1 MQKNLQVYKSSAG
14 SGKTF
19 TLVRFYL
26 QLALKGNTDYRHIL
40 AVTFTNKAANEMK
53 QRVLKALLHLS
64 DPQLY
69 EKSATVK
76 FLLPELIDN
85 TGLDEKTIAGRSK
98 EILVHILHHY
108 DDFGIRTI
116 DSFVSRLI
124 RTFAHELK
132 LPGDFTIELDEDEL
146 LDDAIRNLIAKIGVD
161 KGLSD
166 ILIEFSLSRAED
178 EKSWNIE
185 NELMKTG
192 KELFRES
199 ALPFLDRLKNVKPQ
213 TVLEAVR
220 KIRKNKKI
228 FENEVAKRS
237 SELLEPFK
245 AHAIPYDSFSFG
257 KTGVGASLKKFSEGV
272 IDWPKQRVIDV
283 ANSGKWFPA
292 AADKELI
299 AAFSAIKE
307 ISGSKLNELV
317 AVIENQWPEYNLL
330 KLIEK
335 NLYQLGVLGAI
346 EAEIDLIRQENRI
359 IHISEFNKRISDII
373 VNEPVPFIYER
384 TGERYRNYLFDE
396 FQDTSRL
403 QWQNFLPLL
412 TDSLATGNL
421 NLIVGD
427 GKQAIYRFRNG
438 KVDQF
443 IMLPHLP
450 QDFPKNVFEDAG
462 QSLEYNFAENV
473 LTSNFR
479 SLSNIVDFNNTLYSR
494 MADKLGSFA
503 EVYNTVEQK
512 SLESKRGGKVSVNF
526 FEKENE
532 ELAFEEWNCV
542 KTAEIIIELVNVN
555 YALSEIAV
563 LVRTNKQGKQ
573 LAGFLSQNNIKVT
586 SAEALLIADAYS
598 VNTMVSFLRFI
609 QNPDDR
615 IARAAIVKHLYYL
628 NSDKL
633 KSLNEALFVVNV
645 NEDYYAF
652 LKKYSLLPDLK
663 YLRELPLYDLSEE
676 LVRVT
681 QFNRNEYDSNLQ
693 FFLEFVNTCVKN
705 GDDEL
710 SAFLQKYDE
719 KAGNLSVVAPDAM
732 DAVKILTIHKAK
744 GLEFPVVIWPFVSDN
759 PGGKQKNLWAEV
771 AHPDL
776 EELPVSYL
784 PFNKEL
790 EVAGFSEL
798 YRAEQNIDMLDNVN
812 VTYVATT
819 RAIEQLYI
827 LAKNPPKSSD
837 NLSFTRELQLLINE
851 NPADW
856 SKENGRFVFGEKE
869 IKHVKA
875 EEVSASE
882 KGMEHLNSTT
892 WRNRIRIAGSVPEE
906 WNVFAPEKAVQ
917 YGTLFHDIMSRISR
931 KKEILP
937 VLQSFLEAGAISE
950 EQFILLE
957 TRISAI
963 YDHPQLIDLFDDK
976 NRIDSEAP
984 IILPSGDL
992 YRPDKIIFCESKT
1005 VILEFKTGS
1014 PKIFHREQLS
1024 NYISL
1029 LKQMCY
1035 QNVSGFLIYS
1045 EDKTDVVEV

>member
-19 TLVRFYL
+19 TLVKYYL
-26 QLALKGNTDYRHIL
+26 QLALQGVSDYRHIL

-64 DPQLY
+64 DPAVHANT
-69 EKSATVK
+69 ATIR
-76 FLLPELIDN
+76 FLLPELVVAAQ
-85 TGLDEKTIAGRSK
+85 LDENAIALRAK
-98 EILVHILHHY
+98 EILLHIIHHY

-146 LDDAIRNLIAKIGVD
+146 LDDAIRNLIAKIGID
-161 KGLSD
+161 KDLSD

-178 EKSWNIE
+178 EKGWNIE
-185 NELMKTG
+185 KDLMKTG
-192 KELFRES
+192 RELFKES
-199 ALPFLDRLKNVKPQ
+199 AIPFLEKIKLVKPQ
-213 TVLEAVR
+213 SVLEAVR
-220 KIRKNKKI
+220 RIRKNKKL
-228 FENEVAKRS
+228 FENEIVKRS
-237 SELLEPFK
+237 SELLDLF
-245 AHAIPYDSFSFG
+245 ARNSISWNSFAYG
-257 KTGVGASLKKFSEGV
+257 KSGVGAALKKFSEGSP
-272 IDWPKQRVIDV
+272 DWPKARVKDAAIL
-283 ANSGKWFPA
+283 GKWFPGNA
-292 AADKELI
+292 EKDLL
-299 AAFSAIKE
+299 AAFAPIKNE
-307 ISGSKLNELV
+307 AESILGELV
-317 AVIENQWPEYNLL
+317 ALLDEKWKEYVLL

-450 QDFPKNVFEDAG
+450 EDFPKNVFGDAIK
-462 QSLEYNFAENV
+462 SLELNFNENV
-473 LTSNFR
+473 LSTNFR
-479 SLSNIVDFNNTLYSR
+479 SLSNIVDFNNTLFSR
-494 MADKLGSFA
+494 MAEKLGSFSD
-503 EVYNTVEQK
+503 VYKTVEQK
-512 SLESKRGGKVSVNF
+512 TLDSKRGGKVSVEF
-526 FEKENE
+526 FENENE
-532 ELAFEEWNCV
+532 ELAFEDWNCA
-542 KTAEIIIELVNVN
+542 KTADIINELFYRN

-586 SAEALLIADAYS
+586 SAEALLIADAYT

-609 QNPDDR
+609 QNPDDH
-615 IARAAIVKHLYYL
+615 ISRAAIVKHLYYM
-628 NSDKL
+628 NTGVL
-633 KSLNEALFVVNV
+633 KSLNEALSAVIENV
-645 NEDYYAF
+645 DFYAF
-652 LKKYSLLPDLK
+652 LKRYSLLPDLK
-663 YLRELPLYDLSEE
+663 FLRELPLYDLCEE
-676 LVRVT
+676 LIRVA
-681 QFNRNEYDSNLQ
+681 QFNRKEYDPNLQ
-693 FFLEFVNTCVKN
+693 FFLEFVNTCVKS

-710 SAFLQKYDE
+710 SAFLHKYDE
-719 KAGNLSVVAPDAM
+719 KTGTLSVVAPEAM

-744 GLEFPVVIWPFVSDN
+744 GLEFPVVIWTFVSDKS
-759 PGGKQKNLWAEV
+759 GGNQKNLWTELDYPA
-771 AHPDL
+771 L
-776 EELPVSYL
+776 EGLPVSFL
-784 PFNKEL
+784 PFNKDLKE
-790 EVAGFSEL
+790 AGFDEL
-798 YRAEQNIDMLDNVN
+798 YLAEQSIDLLDKVN
-812 VTYVATT
+812 TTYVATT
-819 RAIEQLYI
+819 RAKEQLFI
-827 LAKNPPKSSD
+827 LSQNPPKSSE
-837 NLSFTRELQLLINE
+837 NLSFTRELQMLIND

-856 SKENGRFVFGEKE
+856 HNENSRFIFGEKE
-869 IKHVKA
+869 IEHEKIAKI
-875 EEVSASE
+875 SGSE

-892 WRNRIRIAGSVPEE
+892 WRNRIRVAGSVPEE

-917 YGTLFHDIMSRISR
+917 YGTMFHDIMSRISC
-931 KKEILP
+931 KGDIQQ
-937 VLQSFLEAGAISE
+937 VLQKNLELGNITA
-950 EQFILLE
+950 EQLELLE
-957 TRISAI
+957 SRINTI
-963 YDHPQLIDLFDDK
+963 VDHEQLRHLFDNG
-976 NRIDSEAP
+976 NRIDSEAA
-984 IILPSGDL
+984 ILLPDGNL
-992 YRPDKIIFCESKT
+992 YRPDKIIFSEEKT

-1014 PKIFHREQLS
+1014 PKILHREQLS

-1029 LKQMCY
+1029 LQQMGY
-1035 QNVSGFLIYS
+1035 INVSGFLVYS
-1045 EDKTDVVEV
+1045 EEKPEVVEV

>member
-1 MQKNLQVYKSSAG
+1 
-14 SGKTF
+14 
-19 TLVRFYL
+19 
-26 QLALKGNTDYRHIL
+26 
-40 AVTFTNKAANEMK
+40 MK

-64 DPQLY
+64 DPQKY
-69 EKSATVK
+69 AQTATIK
-76 FLLPELIDN
+76 FLLPELIMS
-85 TGLDEKTIAGRSK
+85 TGFDEKNISGRSK
-98 EILVHILHHY
+98 DILIHILHHY

-146 LDDAIRNLIAKIGVD
+146 LDDAIRNLIGKIGID
-161 KGLSD
+161 KALSD

-178 EKSWNIE
+178 EIGWNIE

-199 ALPFLDRLKNVKPQ
+199 ALPFLDRLKNVQPQ

-228 FENEVAKRS
+228 FENEVVKRS
-237 SELLEPFK
+237 SELVDLFK
-245 AHAIPYDSFSFG
+245 KQSISPDSFSYG
-257 KTGVGASLKKFSEGV
+257 KTGVGAALLRFSEGS

-292 AADKELI
+292 AADKEI
-299 AAFSAIKE
+299 VAAFSAIKE
-307 ISGSKLNELV
+307 ISGSKLSELV
-317 AVIENQWPEYNLL
+317 TVFENKWPEYNLL

-384 TGERYRNYLFDE
+384 TGERYKNYLFDE

-412 TDSLATGNL
+412 ADSLATGNL
-421 NLIVGD
+421 NLILGD

-443 IMLPHLP
+443 VMLPHLP
-450 QDFPKNVFEDAG
+450 EDFSKNVIEDAAK
-462 QSLEYNFAENV
+462 SLEFNFEENV
-473 LTSNFR
+473 LSSNYR
-479 SLSNIVDFNNTLYSR
+479 SLSNIVNFNNTLYSR
-494 MADKLGSFA
+494 MAEKLGSFS
-503 EVYNTVEQK
+503 EVYKTVEQK
-512 SLESKRGGKVSVNF
+512 SLDSKKGGKVSIQF

-532 ELAFEEWNCV
+532 ELAFEDWNCI
-542 KTAEIIIELVNVN
+542 KTAEIIKELVDRN
-555 YALSEIAV
+555 YTLSEIA
-563 LVRTNKQGKQ
+563 LLTRTNKQGKQ
-573 LAGFLSQNNIKVT
+573 LAGFLSQNGIKVT

-609 QNPDDR
+609 QNPEDH
-615 IARAAIVKHLYYL
+615 ISRAAIVKHIYYQ
-628 NSDKL
+628 NTDSL
-633 KSLNEALFVVNV
+633 KSLNQALSAVPENADFF
-645 NEDYYAF
+645 AF
-652 LKKYSLLPDLK
+652 LKRYSLLPDLK
-663 YLRELPLYDLSEE
+663 LLRELPLYDLCEE
-676 LVRVT
+676 LIRAACLY
-681 QFNRNEYDSNLQ
+681 EGAYDSNLQ
-693 FFLEFVNTCVKN
+693 FFLEFVNTCVQS

-710 SAFLQKYDE
+710 AAFLQKYDE
-719 KAGNLSVVAPDAM
+719 KSGNLSVVAPDAM

-759 PGGKQKNLWAEV
+759 SGGKQKNLWTDIE
-771 AHPDL
+771 HPDL
-776 EELPVSYL
+776 EGLPVSYL
-784 PFNKEL
+784 PYSKSL
-790 EVAGFSEL
+790 TIAGFDEL
-798 YRAEQNIDMLDNVN
+798 YQAEQNIDLLDNAN
-812 VTYVATT
+812 IAYVAST

-827 LAKNPPKSSD
+827 LSKNPPKSSD
-837 NLSFTRELQLLINE
+837 NLSFTRELQQLIND

-856 SKENGRFVFGEKE
+856 HQENGRFVFGDDEIVHEKVAE
-869 IKHVKA
+869 IA
-875 EEVSASE
+875 GSE
-882 KGMEHLNSTT
+882 KGMEHMSSSP

-906 WNVFAPEKAVQ
+906 WNVFAPEKGVQ
-917 YGTLFHDIMSRISR
+917 YGTLFHDIISRISR
-931 KKEILP
+931 KKEIPP
-937 VLQSFLEAGAISE
+937 VLQSFLEAGAITE
-950 EQFILLE
+950 EQYILLE
-957 TRISAI
+957 TRINAI
-963 YDHPQLIDLFDDK
+963 FDHPQLVALFEDK
-976 NRIDSEAP
+976 HNIDSEAP

-992 YRPDKIIFCESKT
+992 YRPDKIVFCESKT

-1014 PKIFHREQLS
+1014 LKIAHREQLS
-1024 NYISL
+1024 NYIYL
-1029 LKQMCY
+1029 LKQMGY

-1045 EDKTDVVEV
+1045 DEKTEVIAVD